1 MYIIVNILHK
11 GDKMMMICIVLGI
24 TTDTWYTHRSYTK

>member
-1 MYIIVNILHK
+1 
-11 GDKMMMICIVLGI
+11 MMMICIVLGI